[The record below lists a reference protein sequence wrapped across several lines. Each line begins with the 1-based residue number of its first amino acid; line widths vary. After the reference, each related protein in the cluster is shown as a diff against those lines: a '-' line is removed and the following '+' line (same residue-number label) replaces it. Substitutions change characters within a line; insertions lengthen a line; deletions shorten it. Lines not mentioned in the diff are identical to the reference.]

1 VPKSE
6 PRNALEVGPRVYVRE
21 PTARDRDELLRLN
34 RASRRLHRPWVS
46 PATTPAL
53 FDRWLERCRRA
64 EVQSFLVCRLDDH
77 AIVGVFTLSQI
88 FRRSFQNAYLGYYAG
103 EPYAGQGY
111 MREGMQLVLRHV
123 FTAMKLHR
131 VEANVQPENA
141 ASIALAKRS
150 GFRLEG
156 FSPRYLKIAGR
167 WRDHERWAITVEDFR
182 ALRRKRSASGG
193 SPPFPARPP
202 RAPSPGRG
210 RRSRRV
216 SSSPGI
222 PRSG

>member
-1 VPKSE
+1 M
-6 PRNALEVGPRVYVRE
+6 RE
-21 PTARDRDELLRLN
+21 PNARDRDELVRLN
-34 RASRRLHRPWVS
+34 RASRRLHHPWVI
-46 PATTPAL
+46 PATTAEK
-53 FDRWLERCRRA
+53 FDHWLERSRRP
-64 EVQSFLVCRLDDH
+64 EVQSFVLCRLEDG
-77 AIVGVFTLSQI
+77 AMVGVFTLSQI

-103 EPYAGQGY
+103 APYAGQGY

-141 ASIALAKRS
+141 ASIALAKGS

-156 FSPRYLKIAGR
+156 FSRRYLKIAGR
-167 WRDHERWAITVEDFR
+167 WRDHERWAITLEDWR

-193 SPPFPARPP
+193 SSRPARPP

-210 RRSRRV
+210 RRSRRA
-216 SSSPGI
+216 SSSPGT